1 MTQSFPQLLE
11 RALVSIR
18 AVSDLTP
25 RFGIVLGSGL
35 SEIARSFDG
44 IEIAYTAIDGF
55 PAPTVA
61 GHAGVM
67 TVTPDVVVMAGRF
80 HHYEG
85 RAADEIV
92 LPVHVMAR
100 LGVSTVV
107 LTNAA
112 GAVNAAYSP
121 GDLVV
126 IADHLNLIGMNP
138 LIGPHIESAG
148 PRFPDMT
155 DAYEPELRAL
165 ACEIDPSLPEGVYAA
180 LTGPNYETPAEIRML
195 RTLGADLVGMS
206 TVPECIA
213 ARALGLR
220 VFGLSC
226 VTNMAAG
233 MSGRPLDHKDVVA
246 TGAGARARMQALLH
260 DFISRCR

>member
-1 MTQSFPQLLE
+1 MTQNFPRLLD
-11 RALVSIR
+11 RAYDSIR
-18 AVSDLTP
+18 AVTDRRP
-25 RFGIVLGSGL
+25 RFGVVLGSGL
-35 SEIARSFDG
+35 SDIARSFDG
-44 IEIAYTAIDGF
+44 VEIAYTAIDGF

-85 RAADEIV
+85 RPADEIV
-92 LPVHVMAR
+92 LPVHVMAW

-121 GDLVV
+121 GELVV
-126 IADHLNLIGMNP
+126 IADHLNLMGTNP
-138 LIGPHIESAG
+138 LIGPHIAAAG

-155 DAYEPELRAL
+155 DAYDPELRRIAR
-165 ACEIDPSLPEGVYAA
+165 EIDPSLAEGVYAA
-180 LTGPNYETPAEIRML
+180 LSGPNYETPAEIRMV

-213 ARALGLR
+213 ARSLGLR
-220 VFGLSC
+220 VLGLSC

-233 MSGRPLDHKDVVA
+233 MSGRPLDHDEVVA
-246 TGAGARARMQALLH
+246 TGATARARLQSLVH
-260 DFISRCR
+260 DVIARCR

>member
-1 MTQSFPQLLE
+1 MTQNFPRLLE
-11 RALVSIR
+11 RALASVR
-18 AVSDLTP
+18 AATDLRP

-35 SEIARSFDG
+35 SDIARSFDG
-44 IEIAYTAIDGF
+44 VEIAYTAIDGF

-67 TVTPDVVVMAGRF
+67 TVTTDVVVMAGRF

-85 RAADEIV
+85 RPADEIV

-100 LGVSTVV
+100 LGVSVLV

-112 GAVNAAYSP
+112 GAVNSSFSP
-121 GDLVV
+121 GELVL
-126 IADHLNLIGMNP
+126 ISDHMNLMGTNP
-138 LIGPHIESAG
+138 LIGPHIAAAG

-155 DAYEPELRAL
+155 DAYDPELRGL
-165 ACEIDPSLPEGVYAA
+165 MREIDPSLPEGVYAA
-180 LTGPNYETPAEIRML
+180 LSGPNYETPAEIRMV

-213 ARALGLR
+213 ARSLGLR
-220 VFGLSC
+220 VLGLSC

-233 MSGRPLDHKDVVA
+233 MSGRPLDHKEVVA
-246 TGAGARARMQALLH
+246 TGAAARERMQVLLH
-260 DFISRCR
+260 GFVARCR